1 MALAAKRLAHGGKR
15 PGTYSAKVR
24 PMKNRK
30 QPFVLTQVRCEDEA
44 IVEVKGREGF
54 WPLRRPVRFKVGTN
68 CDSITVEGGELLVRR
83 DGTPIAAASTALVGR
98 RAAGSANT
106 SGEKPPARTN
116 FAPSIP

>member
-54 WPLRRPVRFKVGTN
+54 WPLRRPVRFKVDAN
-68 CDSITVEGGELLVRR
+68 CDSITVEGGELIVRR
-83 DGTPIAAASTALVGR
+83 DGTPIAAADLQHPGAQRWG
-98 RAAGSANT
+98 
-106 SGEKPPARTN
+106 
-116 FAPSIP
+116 